1 MKAVK
6 TLPEWSGGI
15 KNEEGRVLG
24 QNGKRKKEAR

>member
-15 KNEEGRVLG
+15 KNEEYEGEMV
-24 QNGKRKKEAR
+24 KRKKKAR